1 MSVAIARVVRSDS
14 AVRLVRRNVAA
25 PPALVWGADVRA
37 LFDAAALVGPIRPG
51 WRPWQV
57 LGGPGTGKTALLI
70 DLAAERIAAG
80 ADPESVLVLTH
91 SKRAA
96 STVRDAITARLSGPG
111 TAEGGVPG
119 ATREPLVRTLHSYAF
134 SVLRRHAS
142 AHGNPPPR
150 LLTGAEQDAVVREML
165 RGDLTD
171 IAAGAGNLWPERLQ
185 PALGLGGF
193 AEQLRDLMLRAT
205 ERGLGPEDLV
215 RLGRE
220 HGRPEWVAAG
230 KFAVRY
236 EQSMLLRWS
245 VGVEAP
251 EATAPAL
258 DAAELVGAALD
269 ALAGDADLL
278 AAERNRIRYLL
289 VDDAQHVD
297 PQAALLIEV
306 MGTAAHTA
314 VVAGD
319 PDQGVFAFR
328 GADPRFVA
336 DLAAPDGQRIILR
349 DNHRSGGQVQLA
361 VARIAAKLPGSAPQ
375 RFSAPGHAVEPTD
388 DGTDVRVRVLATP
401 AKEAALIADHLRRA
415 HLTDGVAWS
424 RMAVIVRSVPLSLAP
439 LRRALL
445 AAGVPVQQPALD
457 TPLARRRGAAWM
469 LLALR
474 AVLAEEAQRR
484 GRRRSAEAMF
494 SAEDALDL
502 LAGPLG
508 GADQITLR
516 RLRRGIRRSVLE
528 SARSEVKS
536 ALGRASSVPDG
547 EPDWTAA
554 DFPLDVGGDLPPDE
568 ADLPPGEADLLADEA
583 GVGDNDV
590 RRDIATAER
599 SIGETERIADD
610 ADWYGIEPE
619 WSLRES
625 EWQGERPESDADEYE
640 SDSAT
645 TEDTGAAVRAAE
657 AALDGPDRLDEPNG
671 GATAHRNAAESHTD
685 DAERVGRRADQGGA
699 QPQHTGGLTRSDKA
713 ESSPD
718 DAEGIGRRS
727 DQSGAE
733 RQYAGS
739 DGAESS
745 FDDVEGVGRRSD
757 RSGAE
762 RQYAGSDGAESS
774 FDDVE
779 GVGRRSDRS
788 GAERQYAGSDGAES
802 SFDDVEG
809 VGRRSDRSGAE
820 RQYAGSDGA
829 ESSFDDVEGVGR
841 RSDRSGAERQYA
853 GSDGAESSFDDV
865 EGVGR
870 RSDRSGAERQYA
882 GSDGAESSFDDVEGV
897 GRRSDHGGAQAR
909 NGGQTGSDGSESD
922 PADTWR
928 AYVDKSS
935 AEVLRD
941 LLVGRADRR
950 ITQRLTDVEAA
961 PLKRVFDA
969 LDRAAK
975 TRRRGAGLEDVLWA
989 LWTGS
994 RLERRWVAQSERGGA
1009 AGMQADRDLDAAVG
1023 LFDAAAAY
1031 VDRLPRASIE
1041 GFVEYLVQQ
1050 EIPHDTRSLTAPG
1063 DAVALLSAHA
1073 SAGREWDVV
1082 AVAAVQEGIWPNPRP
1097 RGTLLQTEDLVDL
1110 TAGIIDAGDVVSRA
1124 APIMAEERRLL
1135 LVACSRARRS
1145 LLVTAVESVAG
1156 ERDLVPSRFLAE
1168 LLGHD
1173 DDSEP
1178 GALPIA
1184 DPGRALVMHA
1194 LVAELRGVVCDAE
1207 ADPARRRRAAH
1218 QLARLAHAGVP
1229 GTHPDEWY
1237 GTADLSSS
1245 RSLWNEDDTAVA
1257 LSPST
1262 VELLRTCPLR
1272 WALERHGGTDGDNP
1286 HAVKGNLVHTLVQ
1299 ALAGKV
1305 PESQVRAALDRAWQ
1319 AIDPGTGWHSRQELR
1334 RTEAMLETFMA
1345 WVRNTRGELTQ
1356 AGVEVPVDC
1365 VLPPRTEDERA
1376 VRIRGR
1382 VDRLE
1387 RDAFG
1392 RFVIVDVKTGKSPV
1406 TKQAAADHA
1415 QLATYQVAAAAGA
1428 LDIAVESDPARDES
1442 DPARDE
1448 SGSGRD
1454 ASETV
1459 AGEPGGGRLV
1469 YVAKPSSKE
1478 GATQRMQP
1486 ALDAEA
1492 LEKWRGTIHDAAAA
1506 TQGPSYLAMRN
1517 DGCRHCSVAGSCP
1530 VQDTGRQ
1537 VTDE

>member
-1 MSVAIARVVRSDS
+1 M
-14 AVRLVRRNVAA
+14 AA
-25 PPALVWGADVRA
+25 PPTLVWGADVRA
-37 LFDAAALVGPIRPG
+37 LFDAAAIVGPIRPG

-91 SKRAA
+91 SKQAA
-96 STVRDAITARLSGPG
+96 STVRDAITARLSGPD

-171 IAAGAGNLWPERLQ
+171 IVAGAGNLWPERLQ

-289 VDDAQHVD
+289 VDDAQHLD
-297 PQAALLIEV
+297 PQAALLVQV

-328 GADPRFVA
+328 GADARFVA

-375 RFSAPGHAVEPTD
+375 RFSAPGHTVEPTD
-388 DGTDVRVRVLATP
+388 DGTEVRVRVLATP

-445 AAGVPVQQPALD
+445 AAGVPVQQPTLD
-457 TPLARRRGAAWM
+457 APLARRRGAAWM

-474 AVLAEEAQRR
+474 SVLAEEAQRR

-528 SARSEVKS
+528 AARTEIKT
-536 ALGRASSVPDG
+536 ALGRVSSVPDG

-554 DFPLDVGGDLPPDE
+554 DFPSDVGGDLPPDE
-568 ADLPPGEADLLADEA
+568 ADFLPDGADLLPGAADLLPDEA
-583 GVGDNDV
+583 GVGNTDV

-619 WSLRES
+619 WNLRES

-645 TEDTGAAVRAAE
+645 TEDAGAAGRDAE
-657 AALDGPDRLDEPNG
+657 AARHGADRVDEPSG
-671 GATAHRNAAESHTD
+671 GATAHPNAAESRTD
-685 DAERVGRRADQGGA
+685 DAERVVRRADQSGA
-699 QPQHTGGLTRSDKA
+699 QSQHAGSGEA
-713 ESSPD
+713 ESSSD
-718 DAEGIGRRS
+718 DADGIVWRA

-733 RQYAGS
+733 PQHAGS
-739 DGAESS
+739 GEAESS
-745 FDDVEGVGRRSD
+745 SDDADGIVWRAD
-757 RSGAE
+757 QSGAQPQ
-762 RQYAGSDGAESS
+762 RI
-774 FDDVE
+774 
-779 GVGRRSDRS
+779 
-788 GAERQYAGSDGAES
+788 
-802 SFDDVEG
+802 
-809 VGRRSDRSGAE
+809 
-820 RQYAGSDGA
+820 
-829 ESSFDDVEGVGR
+829 
-841 RSDRSGAERQYA
+841 
-853 GSDGAESSFDDV
+853 
-865 EGVGR
+865 
-870 RSDRSGAERQYA
+870 
-882 GSDGAESSFDDVEGV
+882 
-897 GRRSDHGGAQAR
+897 
-909 NGGQTGSDGSESD
+909 GGQTGSAEAASD
-922 PADTWR
+922 PADSWR

-941 LLVGRADRR
+941 LLVGRVDRA

-1031 VDRLPRASIE
+1031 VDRLPRASIG

-1050 EIPHDTRSLTAPG
+1050 EIPHDTRALTAPG

-1145 LLVTAVESVAG
+1145 LLVTAVESVSG

-1194 LVAELRGVVCDAE
+1194 LVAELRGVVCDSE

-1229 GTHPDEWY
+1229 GTHPNEWY
-1237 GTADLSSS
+1237 GTTDLSSS
-1245 RSLWNEDDTAVA
+1245 RSLWDEDETAVA

-1305 PESQVRAALDRAWQ
+1305 PEPQVRAALDRAWE

-1365 VLPPRTEDERA
+1365 VLPPRTEEERA

-1428 LDIAVESDPARDES
+1428 LDIAVESDSARDES
-1442 DPARDE
+1442 DTARDE
-1448 SGSGRD
+1448 S
-1454 ASETV
+1454 A
-1459 AGEPGGGRLV
+1459 AEPGGARLV

>member
-1 MSVAIARVVRSDS
+1 MRSDS

-25 PPALVWGADVRA
+25 PRPRVWGADVRA
-37 LFDAAALVGPIRPG
+37 LFDAQAEIGPVRPG

-57 LGGPGTGKTALLI
+57 LGGPGTGKSALLV
-70 DLAAERIAAG
+70 DLAAARIAAG

-96 STVRDAITARLSGPG
+96 SAVRDAITARLTPAPSAEEDGPG
-111 TAEGGVPG
+111 VEGGVPG
-119 ATREPLVRTLHSYAF
+119 ASREPLVRTVHSYAF
-134 SVLRRHAS
+134 AVLRRHAL

-150 LLTGAEQDAVVREML
+150 LLTGAEQDAVLREML

-171 IAAGAGNLWPERLQ
+171 IAEGAHGLWPERLQ
-185 PALGLGGF
+185 PALGLAGF
-193 AEQLRDLMLRAT
+193 AEQLRDLMLRST

-220 HGRPEWVAAG
+220 HDRPEWVAAG
-230 KFAVRY
+230 RFATRY

-269 ALAGDADLL
+269 ALAGDANLL
-278 AAERNRIRYLL
+278 AAERSRIRYLL
-289 VDDAQHVD
+289 VDDAQHLD
-297 PQAALLIEV
+297 PQAAMLVRVI
-306 MGTAAHTA
+306 GSTAAST

-328 GADPRFVA
+328 GADARFVA
-336 DLAAPDGQRIILR
+336 DIDAPDRRIILR
-349 DNHRSGGQVQLA
+349 DNHRSGGQVRLA
-361 VARIAAKLPGSAPQ
+361 VARIAARLPGSAPQ
-375 RFSAPGHAVEPTD
+375 RFPLSHGAHGTVD
-388 DGTDVRVRVLATP
+388 DGAEVRVRVLATP

-415 HLTDGVAWS
+415 HLTAGVPWS

-445 AAGVPVQQPALD
+445 AAGVPVQQPVLD

-474 AVLAEEAQRR
+474 ALLAGDPRR
-484 GRRRSAEAMF
+484 QGARLPDASF
-494 SAEDALDL
+494 SPEDALDL
-502 LAGPLG
+502 LGGPLG

-528 SARSEVKS
+528 AERERAKSIAADEVRADPDELGPEQAGRDDEQSARYFTDS
-536 ALGRASSVPDG
+536 
-547 EPDWTAA
+547 
-554 DFPLDVGGDLPPDE
+554 
-568 ADLPPGEADLLADEA
+568 
-583 GVGDNDV
+583 
-590 RRDIATAER
+590 
-599 SIGETERIADD
+599 ERIVDES
-610 ADWYGIEPE
+610 DWYGID
-619 WSLRES
+619 S
-625 EWQGERPESDADEYE
+625 EWTPDGAEQAARAERHGEDFGWSDRMRAE
-640 SDSAT
+640 SDSADALSS
-645 TEDTGAAVRAAE
+645 ESSDAAE
-657 AALDGPDRLDEPNG
+657 VIDSWERGGYPEQGGAVDRNSRGADDDEPDE
-671 GATAHRNAAESHTD
+671 AELHR
-685 DAERVGRRADQGGA
+685 GRRAEIDQ
-699 QPQHTGGLTRSDKA
+699 
-713 ESSPD
+713 
-718 DAEGIGRRS
+718 
-727 DQSGAE
+727 
-733 RQYAGS
+733 
-739 DGAESS
+739 
-745 FDDVEGVGRRSD
+745 
-757 RSGAE
+757 
-762 RQYAGSDGAESS
+762 
-774 FDDVE
+774 
-779 GVGRRSDRS
+779 
-788 GAERQYAGSDGAES
+788 
-802 SFDDVEG
+802 
-809 VGRRSDRSGAE
+809 
-820 RQYAGSDGA
+820 
-829 ESSFDDVEGVGR
+829 
-841 RSDRSGAERQYA
+841 
-853 GSDGAESSFDDV
+853 
-865 EGVGR
+865 
-870 RSDRSGAERQYA
+870 
-882 GSDGAESSFDDVEGV
+882 
-897 GRRSDHGGAQAR
+897 
-909 NGGQTGSDGSESD
+909 
-922 PADTWR
+922 
-928 AYVDKSS
+928 SS

-941 LLVGRADRR
+941 LLIGVGDRE
-950 ITQRLTDVEAA
+950 ILGKLTDVEAA
-961 PLKRVFDA
+961 PLRRVLDA
-969 LDRAAK
+969 LDRA
-975 TRRRGAGLEDVLWA
+975 RRARRKGAVLEDVLWS

-1050 EIPHDTRSLTAPG
+1050 EIPHDNTPLTAPG

-1073 SAGREWDVV
+1073 AAGREWDVV

-1097 RGTLLQTEDLVDL
+1097 RGTLLNTEDLVDL
-1110 TAGIIDAGDVVSRA
+1110 TAGIADAGARVSRA
-1124 APIMAEERRLL
+1124 APILAEERRLL
-1135 LVACSRARRS
+1135 LVACSRARHS

-1184 DPGRALVMHA
+1184 DPGRALVMHS
-1194 LVAELRGVVCDAE
+1194 LVAELRGVVCDSE
-1207 ADPARRRRAAH
+1207 ADQERKRRAAH

-1237 GTADLSSS
+1237 GTADLSTPE
-1245 RSLWNEDDTAVA
+1245 SLWDDDGTAVA

-1272 WALERHGGTDGDNP
+1272 WALERNGGTDGDNP

-1305 PESQVRAALDRAWQ
+1305 PEAQVRAALDKAWQ
-1319 AIDPGTGWHSRQELR
+1319 AVDPGTGWHSRQER
-1334 RTEAMLETFMA
+1334 KRTEAMLETFMA
-1345 WVRNTRGELTQ
+1345 WVRNTRGELSQ

-1365 VLPPRTEDERA
+1365 VLPARAEDERD

-1387 RDAFG
+1387 RDALG
-1392 RFVIVDVKTGKSPV
+1392 RFVIVDVKTGKTPV
-1406 TKQAAADHA
+1406 TKQAAVDHA
-1415 QLATYQVAAAAGA
+1415 QLATYQVAAAMGA
-1428 LDIAVESDPARDES
+1428 LDAAADKFRAEADTARQLDHAAEASDTGESDTGAAGS
-1442 DPARDE
+1442 DAVGTP
-1448 SGSGRD
+1448 
-1454 ASETV
+1454 
-1459 AGEPGGGRLV
+1459 GELGAPGGARLV

-1486 ALDAEA
+1486 PLDPEALDQ
-1492 LEKWRGTIHDAAAA
+1492 WRGTIHDAAAA
-1506 TQGPSYLAMRN
+1506 TKGPSYLAMRN
-1517 DGCRHCSVAGSCP
+1517 DGCRHCAVSGSCP

>member
-1 MSVAIARVVRSDS
+1 M
-14 AVRLVRRNVAA
+14 RLVRRNVAA
-25 PPALVWGADVRA
+25 PPALAWGADVRA
-37 LFDAAALVGPIRPG
+37 LFDAAATVGPIRPG

-70 DLAAERIAAG
+70 DLAAARIAAG

-91 SKRAA
+91 SKQAA
-96 STVRDAITARLSGPG
+96 SAVRDSITARLSGPD
-111 TAEGGVPG
+111 TVEGGVPG

-150 LLTGAEQDAVVREML
+150 LLTGAEQDAVLREML
-165 RGDLTD
+165 RGDLID
-171 IAAGAGNLWPERLQ
+171 IAAGASGLWPERLQ

-230 KFAVRY
+230 RFAVRY

-269 ALAGDADLL
+269 ALAGDAELL

-289 VDDAQHVD
+289 VDDAQHLD
-297 PQAALLIEV
+297 PQAALLVEV

-328 GADPRFVA
+328 GADARFVA
-336 DLAAPDGQRIILR
+336 DLAAPEGQRIILR

-375 RFSAPGHAVEPTD
+375 RFSAPGHTVAPKD
-388 DGTDVRVRVLATP
+388 DGTEVRVRVLATP

-415 HLTDGVAWS
+415 HLTDGVPWS

-445 AAGVPVQQPALD
+445 AAGVPVQQPALAA
-457 TPLARRRGAAWM
+457 PLARRRGAAWM

-474 AVLAEEAQRR
+474 AVLAEDTERR
-484 GRRRSAEAMF
+484 GRRRAAEAMF

-516 RLRRGIRRSVLE
+516 RLRRGIRRGVLDA
-528 SARSEVKS
+528 ARSEIK
-536 ALGRASSVPDG
+536 AAPGRASTVPGG
-547 EPDWTAA
+547 ESDWTAVDFPSDVA
-554 DFPLDVGGDLPPDE
+554 GDFPLDEADLPPDE
-568 ADLPPGEADLLADEA
+568 AG
-583 GVGDNDV
+583 GGNDV
-590 RRDIATAER
+590 RRSVATAER
-599 SIGETERIADD
+599 NIGEAERIADD

-619 WSLRES
+619 WSGRDS
-625 EWQGERPESDADEYE
+625 EWEGERPDVDEYE

-645 TEDTGAAVRAAE
+645 PEDAVTAEPGPEGVDEAEGDASAQRVTGV
-657 AALDGPDRLDEPNG
+657 
-671 GATAHRNAAESHTD
+671 AESSTD
-685 DAERVGRRADQGGA
+685 DAEQ
-699 QPQHTGGLTRSDKA
+699 
-713 ESSPD
+713 
-718 DAEGIGRRS
+718 IGRRI
-727 DQSGAE
+727 DQGDAN
-733 RQYAGS
+733 
-739 DGAESS
+739 
-745 FDDVEGVGRRSD
+745 
-757 RSGAE
+757 
-762 RQYAGSDGAESS
+762 
-774 FDDVE
+774 
-779 GVGRRSDRS
+779 
-788 GAERQYAGSDGAES
+788 
-802 SFDDVEG
+802 
-809 VGRRSDRSGAE
+809 
-820 RQYAGSDGA
+820 
-829 ESSFDDVEGVGR
+829 
-841 RSDRSGAERQYA
+841 
-853 GSDGAESSFDDV
+853 
-865 EGVGR
+865 
-870 RSDRSGAERQYA
+870 
-882 GSDGAESSFDDVEGV
+882 
-897 GRRSDHGGAQAR
+897 AQQPQR
-909 NGGQTGSDGSESD
+909 NDAQTGIGGSAND

-950 ITQRLTDVEAA
+950 IMERLTDVEAA

-969 LDRAAK
+969 LDRATK
-975 TRRRGAGLEDVLWA
+975 TRRRGAGLEDVLWS

-1145 LLVTAVESVAG
+1145 LLVTAVESVSG

-1173 DDSEP
+1173 DDGEP
-1178 GALPIA
+1178 GALPVA

-1194 LVAELRGVVCDAE
+1194 LVAELRGVVCDSEAE
-1207 ADPARRRRAAH
+1207 PERRRRAAH
-1218 QLARLAHAGVP
+1218 QLARLAYAGVP
-1229 GTHPDEWY
+1229 GTHPDDWY

-1245 RSLWNEDDTAVA
+1245 RSLWDEDDTAVA

-1334 RTEAMLETFMA
+1334 RTEAMLATFMA

-1365 VLPPRTEDERA
+1365 VLPSRTEDERD

-1387 RDAFG
+1387 RDGFG

-1428 LDIAVESDPARDES
+1428 LDVAVESDRAQDES
-1442 DPARDE
+1442 DTTAGE
-1448 SGSGRD
+1448 SGF
-1454 ASETV
+1454 A
-1459 AGEPGGGRLV
+1459 AAEPGGARLV

>member
-1 MSVAIARVVRSDS
+1 M
-14 AVRLVRRNVAA
+14 AA
-25 PPALVWGADVRA
+25 PPTLVWGADVRA
-37 LFDAAALVGPIRPG
+37 LFDAAATVGPIRPG

-91 SKRAA
+91 SKQAA
-96 STVRDAITARLSGPG
+96 STVRDAITARLSGPD

-171 IAAGAGNLWPERLQ
+171 IAAGAAGLWPERLQ

-289 VDDAQHVD
+289 VDDAQHLD
-297 PQAALLIEV
+297 PQAALLVQV

-328 GADPRFVA
+328 GADARFVA

-375 RFSAPGHAVEPTD
+375 RFSAPGHTVEPTD
-388 DGTDVRVRVLATP
+388 DGTEVRVRVLATP

-457 TPLARRRGAAWM
+457 APLARRRGAAWM

-528 SARSEVKS
+528 AARTEIKTT
-536 ALGRASSVPDG
+536 LGRASAVPDG

-554 DFPLDVGGDLPPDE
+554 DFPSDVGGELPPDE
-568 ADLPPGEADLLADEA
+568 ADFPPDGAELLPGAADLLPDEA

-619 WSLRES
+619 WNLRES
-625 EWQGERPESDADEYE
+625 EWQGERPESDADVYE

-645 TEDTGAAVRAAE
+645 TEDAGAAKRDAE
-657 AALDGPDRLDEPNG
+657 AARHGADRVDGPSG
-671 GATAHRNAAESHTD
+671 VATAHPNAAESRTD
-685 DAERVGRRADQGGA
+685 DADGVVWRADQSGA
-699 QPQHTGGLTRSDKA
+699 QPQHAGSGEA
-713 ESSPD
+713 ESSFG
-718 DAEGIGRRS
+718 DADGVVWRA

-733 RQYAGS
+733 PQ
-739 DGAESS
+739 
-745 FDDVEGVGRRSD
+745 
-757 RSGAE
+757 
-762 RQYAGSDGAESS
+762 
-774 FDDVE
+774 
-779 GVGRRSDRS
+779 
-788 GAERQYAGSDGAES
+788 
-802 SFDDVEG
+802 
-809 VGRRSDRSGAE
+809 
-820 RQYAGSDGA
+820 
-829 ESSFDDVEGVGR
+829 
-841 RSDRSGAERQYA
+841 
-853 GSDGAESSFDDV
+853 
-865 EGVGR
+865 
-870 RSDRSGAERQYA
+870 
-882 GSDGAESSFDDVEGV
+882 
-897 GRRSDHGGAQAR
+897 R
-909 NGGQTGSDGSESD
+909 NGGRTGSAEAASD
-922 PADTWR
+922 PADSWR

-941 LLVGRADRR
+941 LLVGRVDRA

-1050 EIPHDTRSLTAPG
+1050 EIPHDTRALTAPG
-1063 DAVALLSAHA
+1063 DAVSLLSAHA

-1097 RGTLLQTEDLVDL
+1097 RGTLLQTEDLVDV

-1145 LLVTAVESVAG
+1145 LLVTAVESVSG

-1194 LVAELRGVVCDAE
+1194 LVAELRGVVCDSE

-1245 RSLWNEDDTAVA
+1245 RSLWDEDETAVA

-1334 RTEAMLETFMA
+1334 RTEVMLETFMA

-1365 VLPPRTEDERA
+1365 VLPPRTEEERA

-1428 LDIAVESDPARDES
+1428 LDIAVESDRAGDESGPARDES
-1442 DPARDE
+1442 D
-1448 SGSGRD
+1448 
-1454 ASETV
+1454 TV
-1459 AGEPGGGRLV
+1459 AGGSAAEPGGARLV